1 MTSGGGSVWRLS
13 TQNFILGIYILIFSS
28 TNYRT
33 NASPITFDASAIK
46 YTCSDT
52 TSVRT
57 PLKLLPLSQNKVNN
71 NGYPSQYDTILLEP
85 TSGEGE
91 LCTLTR
97 KNSEFS
103 TTYIPI
109 ARSYDG
115 NDWSRSAGKYLEQ
128 MQNEATCGTSA
139 TNGLNYNAGEYLC
152 QLAVP
157 TLLITNDGYFLT
169 KFDESE
175 AASSS
180 QTRAAR
186 FLEFATFG
194 GTRDEITNLSNDI
207 DTSGNYAIASWVH
220 DQVSPTVIPIT
231 SHRKYFRE
239 RMSPRAVESYQY
251 GIPGPKACEMNARY
265 RRFAFTFKD
274 AELSRGDIR
283 HWDSDRDS
291 ATHWLSNGL
300 PYTPMEVENDVDIG
314 DGAGGKYTVIKFN
327 GDIRVSPST
336 FTSMTYMM
344 YMSNSLCFC
353 FASIRLYS
361 IQSCSTTDRDI

>member
-1 MTSGGGSVWRLS
+1 MTSGGGSVWRMS
-13 TQNFILGIYILIFSS
+13 TQNFILSIYILIFSS
-28 TNYRT
+28 TNYRVT

-115 NDWSRSAGKYLEQ
+115 HDWSRSAGKYLEQ
-128 MQNEATCGTSA
+128 MQNEAICGTSVLD
-139 TNGLNYNAGEYLC
+139 GSNYNEGEYLC

-157 TLLITNDGYFLT
+157 TLLITSDAYYLT
-169 KFDESE
+169 KFDESA
-175 AASSS
+175 AASNSR

-194 GTRDEITNLSNDI
+194 GTRTDITSLSNGITTDG
-207 DTSGNYAIASWVH
+207 DYAIASWVH
-220 DQVSPTVIPIT
+220 DQTSPTVTPIT

-251 GIPGPKACEMNARY
+251 GIPGPKACEMNAHY

-283 HWDSDRDS
+283 HWDEDRNS
-291 ATHWLSNGL
+291 NTHWEANGL
-300 PYTPMEVENDVDIG
+300 PFTPMVVENDVDIG
-314 DGAGGKYTVIKFN
+314 DGEGAKYTVIKFN
-327 GDIRVSPST
+327 GDIRVRRAHIST
-336 FTSMTYMM
+336 FTSH
-344 YMSNSLCFC
+344 
-353 FASIRLYS
+353 
-361 IQSCSTTDRDI
+361 DIYI